1 VYILVLAIHRDCL
14 HILLLLLQCP
24 YRQRHEH
31 QWGTPASLAN
41 AQSKLFT
48 KQREVELK
56 MSKVQQQAEA
66 GG

>member
-1 VYILVLAIHRDCL
+1 VTVFTSA
-14 HILLLLLQCP
+14 P
-24 YRQRHEH
+24 RQRHEH